1 MAIAAVPLLAGAG
14 GTAAGTAAVVG
25 TAAAASA
32 ATAAAAAAATWSTGA
47 LVAATALGGAIMI
60 GSMVSGGG
68 SDEVPQTTVAELD
81 PTAADELETEQE
93 RNANLRRKIYSKDNL
108 LSKET
113 ADETEGL
120 TLLGA

>member
-1 MAIAAVPLLAGAG
+1 MAIAAVPLLAGAR
-14 GTAAGTAAVVG
+14 G
-25 TAAAASA
+25 TAAAGGVA
-32 ATAAAAAAATWSTGA
+32 AGAAAAAAATAAATWSTGA
-47 LVAATALGGAIMI
+47 IVAATALGGAIMI

-68 SDEVPQTTVAELD
+68 SDEAPQTTVEELD
-81 PTAADELETEQE
+81 PTATDELETEQE
-93 RNANLRRKIYSKDNL
+93 RNANLRRRIYSKDNL

>member
-14 GTAAGTAAVVG
+14 GTAAAGGVAAG
-25 TAAAASA
+25 AAAASA

-47 LVAATALGGAIMI
+47 IVAATALGGAIMI

-68 SDEVPQTTVAELD
+68 SDEVPETTVEELD

-93 RNANLRRKIYSKDNL
+93 RNANLRRRIYSKDNL